1 MKVVSWIVVV
11 NLDGLTEDCVSFTSE
26 ENADEYKEMLERQY
40 LGNPRIATVT
50 VHEVDI
56 KIDDSDVAEYACSDL
71 GLVDPDNP
79 PERQ

>member
-11 NLDGLTEDCVSFTSE
+11 NLDGLTEECISFTSE
-26 ENADEYKEMLERQY
+26 ECADEYKELLERQS